1 MRARRVCPRASR
13 IACEPLAGAVEGNRG
28 LPVGDLGSCRPSPW
42 TSRAAY
48 RGESLMRFLHTIIV
62 VAISIGAAALA
73 AVIGNDYYLR
83 IAFMMC
89 VYYLCAAGMNVLV
102 GYAGQKS
109 LGQAGLYAAG
119 AYGAALLSTSLDLNA
134 WVALAAAAVIAG
146 LCGVLIAWPS
156 LRVRGPYLAMVTL
169 AFGIVVEKL
178 VSEWTEVFGGA
189 QGIYGIKSLA
199 IFGTPF
205 GMLQWVWFV
214 IALGVVTHL
223 LLRNLLSGRFGRAF
237 LSLQAD
243 EIAAE
248 SVGVSV
254 YKYKILAFVIAAV
267 TCGLAGA
274 IVAQQN
280 QYLNS
285 DFISFNLS
293 IFILLL
299 VLFGGSGN
307 QYGPLVGAILLTLID
322 AQLAKWPSIQ
332 HFVYGTLLLFSLYLM
347 PNGVAGLIKQLLG
360 SRGYTPSVRSK
371 SKSVVAANFETVSDS
386 RHPLLDV
393 DTVSKHFGGV
403 RPAQDVSFRLQ
414 WGHVHAL
421 IGPNGAGKSTMI
433 NMITGVLTPTA
444 GRITFVGQNI
454 GGAESH
460 VICRLGIGRT
470 FQNLRLFAGLSV
482 LENVL
487 LGQHCRMKNGFW
499 ASLFALPSSIREEA
513 AAQERAW
520 AILDVV
526 GLADLAMSAA
536 GSLPYGLQRR
546 VELARALATE
556 PKLLLLDEPAAG
568 LNPQETAELGKL
580 IVKISKLGITILMVE
595 HHMDLVM
602 SISDHVVV
610 LDYGIKI
617 AEGTPSIIQADKRVN
632 EAYLGA
638 EAA

>member
-1 MRARRVCPRASR
+1 MRLPHYLVVVTVALAT
-13 IACEPLAGAVEGNRG
+13 ALLAGLV
-28 LPVGDLGSCRPSPW
+28 D
-42 TSRAAY
+42 
-48 RGESLMRFLHTIIV
+48 
-62 VAISIGAAALA
+62 
-73 AVIGNDYYLR
+73 NDYYLR
-83 IAFMMC
+83 VLFMIG

-109 LGQAGLYAAG
+109 LGQAGLFAAG
-119 AYGAALLSTSLDLNA
+119 AYTAALLTTSFDLDP
-134 WVALAAAAVIAG
+134 WVALVAAAVVAG
-146 LCGVLIAWPS
+146 VCGVLIAWPS

-189 QGIYGIKSLA
+189 EGIFGIKPLA
-199 IFGTPF
+199 IAETTFSN
-205 GMLQWVWFV
+205 LHWVWFT
-214 IALGVVTHL
+214 IALGALTHL

-254 YKYKILAFVIAAV
+254 YRYKFLAFVIAAV
-267 TCGLAGA
+267 TCGIAGA
-274 IVAQQN
+274 LVAQQN
-280 QYLNS
+280 QYVNS
-285 DFISFNLS
+285 DFITFHLS

-307 QYGPLVGAILLTLID
+307 LYGPLIGAVLLTAIEAL
-322 AQLAKWPSIQ
+322 LARWPSVQ
-332 HFVYGTLLLFSLYLM
+332 HLAYGVLLLFALYVM
-347 PNGVAGLIKQLLG
+347 PNGVAGLLQQLFGGTGKKAVALPEPMAIG
-360 SRGYTPSVRSK
+360 PLALERNAKSSETLLEVANVSK
-371 SKSVVAANFETVSDS
+371 S
-386 RHPLLDV
+386 
-393 DTVSKHFGGV
+393 FGGV
-403 RPAQDVSFRLQ
+403 RPAQDVSFRLHP
-414 WGHVHAL
+414 GHVHAL

-433 NMITGVLTPTA
+433 NMITGVLAPTS
-444 GRITFVGQNI
+444 GRIAFVGQNI
-454 GGAESH
+454 AGTESH
-460 VICRLGIGRT
+460 VICRKGIGRT
-470 FQNLRLFAGLSV
+470 FQNLRLFASLSV

-487 LGQHCRMKNGFW
+487 LGHHCRMKNGFW
-499 ASLFALPSSIREEA
+499 SSLLALPSSQREEVEAQRRA
-513 AAQERAW
+513 AA
-520 AILDVV
+520 ILEIV
-526 GLADLAMSAA
+526 GLSDLATSPA

-580 IVKISKLGITILMVE
+580 IVKISRLGITILMVE

-602 SISDHVVV
+602 SISDHVIV

-617 AEGTPSIIQADKRVN
+617 AEGAPEAIQSDKRVI